1 MHRRTG
7 VCSSLRPISGSE
19 RASEAKTEAS
29 RDGAPPVD
37 LVDGA
42 MLCELM
48 AQYKIGVV
56 AHPRTVIDYTVDEA
70 ALRAI

>member
-1 MHRRTG
+1 MRGITWSTDTVAQG
-7 VCSSLRPISGSE
+7 PVTWPSP
-19 RASEAKTEAS
+19 TM
-29 RDGAPPVD
+29 PPVD

-70 ALRAI
+70 TLRAI